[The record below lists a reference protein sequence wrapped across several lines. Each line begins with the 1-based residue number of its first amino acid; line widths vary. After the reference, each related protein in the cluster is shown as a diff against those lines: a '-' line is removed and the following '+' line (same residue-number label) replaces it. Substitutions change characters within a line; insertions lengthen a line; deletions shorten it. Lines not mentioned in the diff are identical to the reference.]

1 MQLIAAV
8 DRNWAIGRDGDQLAY
23 LKADLKRFKAL
34 TTAHTVILGRRTLA
48 TFPGGR
54 SLPGRRNLVLSGKPD
69 FRPQGAEVFSSLETL
84 LAVAPADAFVIGG
97 GSVYRALLPWCDRA
111 YVTKIDAVF
120 PGADTWFPDLDA
132 REDWAVEAEEPPLE
146 EGGLPFRYV
155 TYRRIGSSS

>member
-54 SLPGRRNLVLSGKPD
+54 PLPGRRNLVLSGKPD

-84 LAVAPADAFVIGG
+84 LA
-97 GSVYRALLPWCDRA
+97 
-111 YVTKIDAVF
+111 
-120 PGADTWFPDLDA
+120 DTWFPDLDA

-146 EGGLPFRYV
+146 EGGLTFRYV
-155 TYRRIGSSS
+155 TYRRIGSST

>member
-54 SLPGRRNLVLSGKPD
+54 PLPGRRNLVLSGKPD

-84 LAVAPADAFVIGG
+84 LAVAPADAFGIGG
-97 GSVYRALLPWCDRA
+97 GSVYWALLPWCDRA

-132 REDWAVEAEEPPLE
+132 REDWTVEAEEPPLE

>member
-1 MQLIAAV
+1 VQLIAAV

-54 SLPGRRNLVLSGKPD
+54 PLPGRRNLVLSGKPD

-84 LAVAPADAFVIGG
+84 LAVAPPMRSSLAEAASIG
-97 GSVYRALLPWCDRA
+97 LCC
-111 YVTKIDAVF
+111 
-120 PGADTWFPDLDA
+120 PGATGP
-132 REDWAVEAEEPPLE
+132 
-146 EGGLPFRYV
+146 
-155 TYRRIGSSS
+155 T

>member
-1 MQLIAAV
+1 M
-8 DRNWAIGRDGDQLAY
+8 
-23 LKADLKRFKAL
+23 
-34 TTAHTVILGRRTLA
+34 
-48 TFPGGR
+48 
-54 SLPGRRNLVLSGKPD
+54 LSGKPD

-146 EGGLPFRYV
+146 EGGLTFRYV
-155 TYRRIGSSS
+155 TYRRIGSST